1 MKTKRILKK
10 DSKLKCVFCRGKG
23 IQPGSERLSCI
34 VCRGTGKIQMSQPY
48 DVCKECGGNGRT
60 QSTNL
65 HCLLCKGK
73 GVIEREKSVLE
84 IKLAAP
90 KTTKK
95 KRKIK
100 RRKAV
105 KKSIKHKKII
115 KRPTKKKKTKSFLA
129 GLLSYLGIL

>member
-1 MKTKRILKK
+1 
-10 DSKLKCVFCRGKG
+10 
-23 IQPGSERLSCI
+23 
-34 VCRGTGKIQMSQPY
+34 MSQPY

-100 RRKAV
+100 EKKPAKKKIV
-105 KKSIKHKKII
+105 KKSVKHKKTA
-115 KRPTKKKKTKSFLA
+115 KTERKKK
-129 GLLSYLGIL
+129 